1 MAAAGKPTTFASPDL
16 LWRIRRSGWALTK
29 AAWVR
34 AMFGTD
40 WPTVTFPL
48 DAEVLAEIP
57 VDVPGQVPVNVTDLL
72 KVESAATDRRS
83 PKRPQIGLFQPT
95 AAQKRTLGTFT
106 PQAPYR
112 RRRP

>member
-1 MAAAGKPTTFASPDL
+1 MDAAGKPSTCASPDL

-57 VDVPGQVPVNVTDLL
+57 DDVPGQVPVNVTDLL